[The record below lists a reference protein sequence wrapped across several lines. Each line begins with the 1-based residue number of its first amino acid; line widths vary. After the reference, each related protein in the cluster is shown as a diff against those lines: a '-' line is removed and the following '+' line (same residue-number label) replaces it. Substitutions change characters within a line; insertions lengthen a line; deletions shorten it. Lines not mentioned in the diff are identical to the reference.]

1 MTIDEAVVFFAENK
15 TIYEKILPLQE
26 IGLGYV
32 KLGQTSS
39 SLSGGEA
46 QRVKLASFLNKNSNV
61 SNHLFIFDE
70 PTTGLHFHD
79 VQKLLLAMEKLI
91 EKGHSVIV
99 IEHNM
104 DIIRNA
110 DWVVDLGP
118 DGGDKGG
125 TLVYQGKIEDF
136 DKARESWTA
145 KYL

>member
-1 MTIDEAVVFFAENK
+1 
-15 TIYEKILPLQE
+15 
-26 IGLGYV
+26 
-32 KLGQTSS
+32 
-39 SLSGGEA
+39 
-46 QRVKLASFLNKNSNV
+46 
-61 SNHLFIFDE
+61 
-70 PTTGLHFHD
+70 
-79 VQKLLLAMEKLI
+79 MEKLI